1 MAQGAKCEGDWA
13 VAQFDI
19 TGLSHNPFGIRNG
32 EVREVAMILFETVGA
47 FGVGLAQHLSM
58 KIHELLAELHDLIL
72 GFEVLKGVA
81 NGRIGQ
87 ANGNRAKGSGV
98 ELGVSLHDIKEALRR
113 EGVAMMADMQNDF
126 TFFGVRVSGEYKGKT
141 CCCRRSVMLL
151 QEGLERA
158 DGDFVFLL
166 ASFILSQR

>member
-32 EVREVAMILFETVGA
+32 EVREVAMILFETIGA
-47 FGVGLAQHLSM
+47 FGVRLAQHLSA

-81 NGRIGQ
+81 NG
-87 ANGNRAKGSGV
+87 NRAKGSSV
-98 ELGVSLHDIKEALRR
+98 ELGVSLYDIKEALRR

-126 TFFGVRVSGEYKGKT
+126 AFFGVRVSGEYKGGVGWWVVWSEWWRSRERVREERVQGG
-141 CCCRRSVMLL
+141 CR
-151 QEGLERA
+151 
-158 DGDFVFLL
+158 
-166 ASFILSQR
+166 